1 MKKRR
6 FDLRRGLRRELDLG
20 VNAVL
25 KMGGGNMHHTVKK
38 PFENE
43 EYGEGGITDAEMLQ
57 ADQENQ
63 ENAPE
68 KTPANPPF
76 IKPKV
81 LMDAT
86 KLTPNDRI
94 LFAFGDCIMKGQTK
108 LKTYSSAYRYLVTKL
123 RSLGHKVVFYP
134 EQFTSKRFP
143 MTGTQ
148 MQFSGSN
155 QVTNKLITIRFEYY
169 TTLN

>member
-1 MKKRR
+1 
-6 FDLRRGLRRELDLG
+6 
-20 VNAVL
+20 
-25 KMGGGNMHHTVKK
+25 MGGGNMHHTVKK
-38 PFENE
+38 PFVDE
-43 EYGEGGITDAEMLQ
+43 EYGEGGITDSEML
-57 ADQENQ
+57 QENQ

-68 KTPANPPF
+68 NAPANPPF
-76 IKPKV
+76 IKDMIKV
-81 LMDAT
+81 LVDAT
-86 KLTPNDRI
+86 KLTPNDQI

-134 EQFTSKRFP
+134 ERFTSQRFP

-148 MQFSGSN
+148 MKFSGAN
-155 QVTNKLITIRFEYY
+155 QVTNKLITIRFVYY

>member
-1 MKKRR
+1 
-6 FDLRRGLRRELDLG
+6 
-20 VNAVL
+20 
-25 KMGGGNMHHTVKK
+25 MHHTVKK
-38 PFENE
+38 PFVDE
-43 EYGEGGITDAEMLQ
+43 EYGEGGITDVEMLQ
-57 ADQENQ
+57 ADP

-81 LMDAT
+81 LVDAT
-86 KLTPNDRI
+86 KLTPNDQI

-108 LKTYSSAYRYLVTKL
+108 LRIYSSAYRYLVTKL

-134 EQFTSKRFP
+134 ERITSKRFP

-155 QVTNKLITIRFEYY
+155 QVTIKQDDNY
-169 TTLN
+169 